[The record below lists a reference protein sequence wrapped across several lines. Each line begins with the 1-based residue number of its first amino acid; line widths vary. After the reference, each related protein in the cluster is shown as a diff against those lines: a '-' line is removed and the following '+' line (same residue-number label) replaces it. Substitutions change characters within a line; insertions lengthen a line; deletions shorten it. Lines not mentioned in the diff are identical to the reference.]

1 MYPHLKLMFIIQKK
15 IDNTHAFHNFLVSS
29 NTKYISI
36 PTYTKTRWFSI
47 YFTTRNFLELK
58 EYITEFIIQESI
70 QFEEENQFTPEIF
83 EVVSE
88 IIQVVATART
98 CIKALESEE
107 FGTVSIVLPSLRLLR
122 KSVENLPNERWDE
135 VKTQFFVNLESYSK
149 LYFEEDQL
157 QRLLVAT
164 RLNPMFTFELTPT
177 EISLADQYLLSQF
190 KTLHR
195 LTHSQ

>member
-1 MYPHLKLMFIIQKK
+1 M
-15 IDNTHAFHNFLVSS
+15 
-29 NTKYISI
+29 
-36 PTYTKTRWFSI
+36 
-47 YFTTRNFLELK
+47 RNFLELK

-122 KSVENLPNERWDE
+122 KSVENFRLFA
-135 VKTQFFVNLESYSK
+135 TQ
-149 LYFEEDQL
+149 
-157 QRLLVAT
+157 
-164 RLNPMFTFELTPT
+164 
-177 EISLADQYLLSQF
+177 
-190 KTLHR
+190 
-195 LTHSQ
+195 THI